1 MGGLTT
7 HAATDPNLL
16 AGLGAADD
24 AAVYKISDDTALVL
38 SVDFFAP
45 VVDDPYDYGYIAAAN
60 AMSDI
65 YAVGGNPILALNLA
79 CFPRSLATETTRQ
92 ILRGGADATNLAG
105 ALIVGGH
112 TVEDDEPK
120 YGLAVVGRVDPG
132 RQVGHDGA
140 QPGDAIVLTKPIG
153 TGILTTALKAAKASD
168 SHIRQAV
175 GVMKQLN
182 REASEAM
189 QATGAHAATDITGY
203 GLVGHLANIALASDV
218 TLQISAS
225 AVPLMHGVRDLAADG
240 CISGGSTRNF
250 DEAGEYVDW
259 DGSIDEMTRR
269 LLCDAQTSGGL
280 AVVLPQDNVG
290 KLVDE
295 LQLRAVTGTVIGTV
309 AEKSSSAIEVVQ

>member
-24 AAVYKISDDTALVL
+24 AGVYKISDDTALVL

-79 CFPRSLATETTRQ
+79 CFPRSLDTETTRQ
-92 ILRGGADATNLAG
+92 ILRGGADSTNLAG

-153 TGILTTALKAAKASD
+153 TGVLTTALKAGKASD

-182 REASEAM
+182 REPSEAM

-225 AVPLMHGVRDLAADG
+225 AVPLMHGVMELAADG

-250 DEAGEYVDW
+250 DEAAEYVYW
-259 DGSIDEMTRR
+259 DDNIDEMTRM

-280 AVVLPQDNVG
+280 AVVLPQDNLG

-295 LQLRAVTGTVIGTV
+295 LQRRGVTGTVIGAV
-309 AEKSSSAIEVVQ
+309 VGKSSSALAVVQ